1 MKSPARLNPQGSQGK
16 PCLLLSAATFLAW
29 LLGTMPLY
37 CQSIDPSTISK
48 EIQDL
53 SDSIAR
59 AQSQIDES
67 QRQLQQ
73 MREQL
78 ITLQQQL
85 AIIPTRA
92 EAATIQT
99 SGKGNPVE
107 LEDIKERQDM
117 QASQIATLSQE
128 KVESDSKYPI
138 KLTGLLLLTGF
149 SNSTR
154 MDMAATP
161 TSALFGS
168 GAAGATLRQTILGV
182 DARGPHILGAATHA
196 DLRVDFDGDPASS
209 VGTTSYPGSYNA
221 NATVLRLR
229 TGHAALDWSH
239 TSIFFSLDRPILSPD
254 TPSSLTAVAEPSLAW
269 SGNLWSWNPQVGIEH
284 YLPANTRNG
293 LLLQAALIDVS
304 DAPQT
309 LAYRS
314 KITSTPL
321 ASNAEQRMR
330 PGGEFRLAWTG
341 KQHNDSPHLGL
352 GGYIG
357 PHTSTSNIN
366 FNAWAVTADLKVNVA
381 PHLDFTGSGY
391 RGQALGGLGGGAY
404 KDYVAGTLLDGESYF
419 QSLDDEGGWAQMKEK
434 VSERLQFNEAFG
446 MDQIFAKELKPFA
459 GSGIQGYLNFARNR
473 TWTANV
479 IYSPSTYLLF
489 SFEYRRVETAPV
501 AGRLWNSNVYGV
513 AAGYRF

>member
-1 MKSPARLNPQGSQGK
+1 MKSPAHINLHRNPEKLS
-16 PCLLLSAATFLAW
+16 LLMTAATLLGW
-29 LLGTMPLY
+29 LLGAMPLY
-37 CQSIDPSTISK
+37 CQSTDPSALPK
-48 EIQDL
+48 KMQDL
-53 SDSIAR
+53 SDSIAK

-67 QRQLQQ
+67 QRQLQH

-78 ITLQQQL
+78 STLEQQFGITP
-85 AIIPTRA
+85 IHP
-92 EAATIQT
+92 EVAATQPPEN
-99 SGKGNPVE
+99 GKAVE

-138 KLTGLLLLTGF
+138 KLTGLILFTGF

-168 GAAGATLRQTILGV
+168 GSTGATVRQTILGV

-209 VGTTSYPGSYNA
+209 AGTTSYPGSYNA

-254 TPSSLTAVAEPSLAW
+254 TPTSLTAVAEPPLAW
-269 SGNLWSWNPQVGIEH
+269 SGNLWSWNPQVGVER
-284 YLPANTRNG
+284 YMPANSRSG
-293 LLLQAALIDVS
+293 ILVQAALIDVS

-309 LAYRS
+309 LAYRT
-314 KITSTPL
+314 KVTSTPL
-321 ASNAEQRMR
+321 ASGAEQRMR
-330 PGGEFRLAWTG
+330 PGGELRLAWTG
-341 KQHNDSPHLGL
+341 KQHSDSPHLGL
-352 GGYIG
+352 GGYFG
-357 PHTSTSNIN
+357 PHTSTTSIN
-366 FNAWAVTADLKVNVA
+366 FNAWAITADLKINVA
-381 PHLDFTGSGY
+381 PHLEFTGSGY

-404 KDYVAGTLLDGESYF
+404 KDYVSGTRLDGESYF
-419 QSLDDEGGWAQMKEK
+419 QSLDDVGGWTQLKEK
-434 VSERLQFNEAFG
+434 LSERLQFNEAFG
-446 MDQIFAKELKPFA
+446 MDQVFAKELNPFA
-459 GSGIQGYLNFARNR
+459 GSTTQGYLNFARNR
-473 TWTANV
+473 TWTTNV
-479 IYSPSTYLLF
+479 IYSPSAYLLF
-489 SFEYRRVETAPV
+489 SFEYRRVETAPI